1 MSFPQQQHQQQQ
13 PPAPT
18 TTVFVGTLIH
28 STGLATLDIIAPAVS
43 GSGFSFISYHTL
55 PNILDVVSSFRPS
68 SHPSSR
74 QSPFIPPQIC
84 RLPPHSFLIPGLIDT
99 HVHAPQ
105 YAYTGTGYTLPLLDW
120 LTTYTFPSERKFSS
134 LTHAQTIYPKAV
146 ARSLRCGTTTTA
158 WYGTLHLPATKSL
171 GQRAFVGKV
180 CMDRNGGE
188 GYVEPSA
195 SDSLKTTTEFITA
208 VQSLN
213 IDTVQPILTPRFAV
227 SCSSELMKG
236 LAHLASQHALRIQTH
251 CSENPAECSFIRDLF
266 PASRDYV
273 SVYNDHGLLTDRT
286 VLAHCVHLSDA
297 ETTLLSETQAGISH
311 CPVSNFALSSGVCD
325 VRRLLDANIKVG
337 LGTDVAGGWSMSIV
351 EAMRSALV
359 ASKVVGF
366 TQRDDAVLASLNI
379 PKSVVE
385 DDEAPSVR
393 YHDPPQPHRPL
404 TVPEVF
410 HLATLGGA
418 RVLNI
423 SETVGNFVPGKE
435 FDAVVVDLDAPA
447 PAASETATSVMD
459 EARRPVT
466 VFGHDTV
473 ATMFEKWVFLG
484 DDRNVARVWVKGRRV
499 V

>member
-1 MSFPQQQHQQQQ
+1 MSPPQHQQQ

-28 STGLATLDIIAPAVS
+28 STGLATLEIIAPGVLGVDSNGRISFVEKLRHS
-43 GSGFSFISYHTL
+43 GESEGDDGVEDERLLRELLTRVGAEGVEI
-55 PNILDVVSSFRPS
+55 R
-68 SHPSSR
+68 
-74 QSPFIPPQIC
+74 
-84 RLPPHSFLIPGLIDT
+84 RLPSHSFLIPGLIDT

-134 LTHAQTIYPKAV
+134 LMHAQTIYPKAV
-146 ARSLRCGTTTTA
+146 ARSLRCGTTTAA
-158 WYGTLHLPATKSL
+158 WYGTLHLPATKVLAETCKSL

-195 SDSLKTTTEFITA
+195 SDSLETTKEFINA

-213 IDTVQPILTPRFAV
+213 ADTVQPILTPRFAV

-236 LAHLASQHALRIQTH
+236 LAQLASQHALRIQTH

-266 PASRDYV
+266 PDSRDYV
-273 SVYNDHGLLTDRT
+273 SVYHDHGLLTNRT

-311 CPVSNFALSSGVCD
+311 CPVSNFALSSGVCN

-337 LGTDVAGGWSMSIV
+337 LGTDVAGGWSMSVV

-366 TQRDDAVLASLNI
+366 TQRDALLALSKI

-385 DDEAPSVR
+385 DEGPVL
-393 YHDPPQPHRPL
+393 YHDQPHRPL

-410 HLATLGGA
+410 YLATLGGA

-423 SETVGNFVPGKE
+423 AETVGNFIPGKE
-435 FDAVVVDLDAPA
+435 FDAVIVDLDAPETTT
-447 PAASETATSVMD
+447 SEID

-466 VFGHDTV
+466 VFEHDTV
-473 ATMFEKWVFLG
+473 TTMFEKWVFLG
-484 DDRNVARVWVKGRRV
+484 DDRNVAGVWVKGRRV